1 MSRLACVVGWIVAF
15 ATLSTLS
22 GRSQAWAGSC
32 PNLAIV
38 VDRSSSM
45 LNTLAG
51 TPPMAGEQSRWQ
63 IVRDAVGTLLNQYDG
78 KLPLGISFFPRP
90 GSTCGTSSF
99 AVAPAYGS
107 KAAILA
113 ALDSAESTPSTMA
126 LTPTCGAIDSVAAD
140 PAMRDAA
147 RAQYVVLLTDG
158 RPLCSSSAGCTCD
171 ACNSL
176 GAVNAAIASLRMAR
190 EQSPSIHTFVI
201 GLGASLDAS
210 DKQSLND
217 MASEGGEANPDA
229 SADYYAAESAA
240 ALGMQLDRIARTV
253 TGAGAGSGASVACD
267 DSCYSQG
274 CPAGKICLQSVCS
287 SNPCDGMNCPDGQYC
302 YSTGTTASCIAPCA
316 QSCGSGSR
324 CIRGSCAEDPC
335 GMPCSSGRKCDPGS
349 KGCQSDPACSNVTC
363 KLSQAC
369 QAGKCIDDPCLY
381 LQCPQGLS
389 CVPFEGTCAPSGD
402 GSAGRG
408 CSCQMRGEPQPS
420 HRLAMLVPLWL
431 MGAVYLARRRRAT
444 RDRRQAMAV

>member
-1 MSRLACVVGWIVAF
+1 MSRLAFVCGWILAF
-15 ATLSTLS
+15 TTLSAFFRPALVH
-22 GRSQAWAGSC
+22 AKPC
-32 PNLAIV
+32 PNLAFV
-38 VDRSSSM
+38 VDRSNSM
-45 LNTLAG
+45 LNTWAG
-51 TPPMAGEQSRWQ
+51 LTPMVGEQSRWG
-63 IVRDAVGTLLNQYDG
+63 ITKAAIAELLAQYDG
-78 KLPLGISFFPRP
+78 KLPMGVSFFPRP
-90 GSTCGTSSF
+90 GSTCGTGPF
-99 AVAPAYGS
+99 AVSPAYGTQS
-107 KAAILA
+107 QIVS
-113 ALDSAESTPSTMA
+113 ALEDAQTTPGAMA
-126 LTPTCGAIDSVAAD
+126 LTPTCGAVDAVASD
-140 PAMRDAA
+140 PRMKEVGRS
-147 RAQYVVLLTDG
+147 QYIVLITDG
-158 RPLCSSSAGCTCD
+158 KPLCQSTGSCSCD
-171 ACNSL
+171 PCNAL
-176 GAVNAAIASLRMAR
+176 GAVNAAIESVRLAHS
-190 EQSPSIHTFVI
+190 QSPSIHTFVI
-201 GLGASLDAS
+201 GLGASLDAG
-210 DKQSLND
+210 DKGSLNEIA
-217 MASEGGEANPDA
+217 MQGGEGNPDP
-229 SADYYAAESAA
+229 SNDYYPAETEA
-240 ALGMQLDRIARTV
+240 ALRMQLDRIMHTV
-253 TGAGAGSGASVACD
+253 LGLSDTGGGSVTCD

>member
-15 ATLSTLS
+15 ATWSTLS
-22 GRSQAWAGSC
+22 RPSPAWAGSC

-38 VDRSSSM
+38 VDRSNSM
-45 LNTLAG
+45 LNSMAG
-51 TPPMAGEQSRWQ
+51 TPPMAGELSRWQ
-63 IVRDAVGTLLNQYDG
+63 IVRDAVATLLNQYDG

-140 PAMRDAA
+140 PAMQDAA
-147 RAQYVVLLTDG
+147 RAQYIVLLTDG

-190 EQSPSIHTFVI
+190 GQSPSIHTFVI

-210 DKQSLND
+210 DRQSLND

-240 ALGMQLDRIARTV
+240 ALSMQLDRIARAV
-253 TGAGAGSGASVACD
+253 TGAGAGSGASVTCD
-267 DSCYSQG
+267 DSCYSRG
-274 CPAGKICLQSVCS
+274 CPSGQACLQAVCTA
-287 SNPCDGMNCPDGQYC
+287 NPCAITSCPAERYC
-302 YSTGTTASCIAPCA
+302 YFDGKTASCLAVCT
-316 QSCGSGSR
+316 QTCESGSR
-324 CIRGSCAEDPC
+324 CVRGSCVPDPC
-335 GMPCSSGRKCDPGS
+335 GAACPSGRKCDVAS
-349 KGCQSDPACSNVTC
+349 RQCQPDPACSGITC
-363 KLSQAC
+363 KLTQAC
-369 QAGKCIDDPCLY
+369 QAGACIDDPCQYVL
-381 LQCPQGLS
+381 CPDGSS
-389 CVPFEGTCAPSGD
+389 CVPFEGTCRLAGE
-402 GSAGRG
+402 GAGGRG
-408 CSCQMRGEPQPS
+408 CSCEMHGYPAGSRA
-420 HRLAMLVPLWL
+420 LAALTPLL
-431 MGAVYLARRRRAT
+431 AVCALYLARRRRSAG
-444 RDRRQAMAV
+444 RSA